1 MSLPDPFLLRAALA
15 GIGVALAAAPLGCHV
30 LWRRMAYF
38 GDATAHAALLGVAL
52 ALATSLP
59 VILGVLVAAVAMAA
73 TVSGLAGRG
82 TGTDA
87 LLGVLAHG
95 ALAAGL
101 VTVALLPGRRVDL
114 DAYLFGDILT
124 VTAAD
129 LALIWGGAAA
139 VLALLVLRW
148 SALLTATLGADLAI
162 AAGMEPRREQLV
174 LNLALALTVAVALKA
189 VGGLL
194 ITAMLIMPA
203 AAARPWSRGPEG
215 MAVRATA
222 AAVGAVLTGLGLSLA
237 LDLPAGPA
245 IVVSAAAIF
254 ALSQAAALLRPAAQR
269 RLRNRPRRGGSGR
282 ATGSASR

>member
-1 MSLPDPFLLRAALA
+1 MTDPFLLRAAAA
-15 GIGVALAAAPLGCHV
+15 GIGVALAAGPLGCHV

-59 VILGVLVAAVAMAA
+59 VGLGVLVAALAMAG

-101 VTVALLPGRRVDL
+101 VLVALMPGRRVDL
-114 DAYLFGDILT
+114 DAYLFGDVLT
-124 VTAAD
+124 VTTGD
-129 LALIWGGAAA
+129 LVLIWAGAAA
-139 VLALLVLRW
+139 VLALLAFRW
-148 SALLTATLGADLAI
+148 SALLTATLGTDLAS
-162 AAGMEPRREQLV
+162 AAGIDPRREQLV

-194 ITAMLIMPA
+194 ITALLIMPA

-215 MAVRATA
+215 MALRAA
-222 AAVGAVLTGLGLSLA
+222 VAAVGAVLAGLGLALA

-245 IVVSAAAIF
+245 IVVSAAALF
-254 ALSQAAALLRPAAQR
+254 ALSHGVALLRRRPQR
-269 RLRNRPRRGGSGR
+269 RFARQRAGGCGPAGGSI
-282 ATGSASR
+282 SR

>member
-1 MSLPDPFLLRAALA
+1 MSDPFLLRAAAA
-15 GIGVALAAAPLGCHV
+15 GIGVALAAGPLGCHV

-59 VILGVLVAAVAMAA
+59 VGAGVLVAALAMAG

-101 VTVALLPGRRVDL
+101 VLVALLPGRRVDL
-114 DAYLFGDILT
+114 DAWLFGDILT

-129 LALIWGGAAA
+129 LGLIWGGAAL
-139 VLALLVLRW
+139 VLALLAWRW
-148 SALLTATLGADLAI
+148 SALLTATLGPDLAI
-162 AAGMEPRREQLV
+162 AAGIQPKREQLV

-194 ITAMLIMPA
+194 ITALLVMPA

-215 MAVRATA
+215 MALRATL
-222 AAVGAVLTGLGLSLA
+222 AAVTAVLAGLGLALA

-245 IVVSAAAIF
+245 IVVAAAAIF
-254 ALSQAAALLRPAAQR
+254 ALSQGAALLWPAVQR
-269 RLRNRPRRGGSGR
+269 RVARGGGASAG
-282 ATGSASR
+282 GSTSM

>member
-1 MSLPDPFLLRAALA
+1 MTLDPFLLRAAAA

-52 ALATSLP
+52 ALATALP
-59 VILGVLVAAVAMAA
+59 VSLGVLVAALAMAA

-124 VTAAD
+124 VTAGD
-129 LALIWGGAAA
+129 LVLIWGGAAL
-139 VLALLVLRW
+139 VLALLASRW
-148 SALLTATLGADLAI
+148 SALLTATLGPDLAI
-162 AAGMEPRREQLV
+162 AAGIEPRREQLV

-194 ITAMLIMPA
+194 ITALLIMPA

-215 MAVRATA
+215 MAGRATV
-222 AAVGAVLTGLGLSLA
+222 AAVAAVLAGLGLALA

-254 ALSQAAALLRPAAQR
+254 ALSQAAALLRPALQR
-269 RLRNRPRRGGSGR
+269 RRTSGARGGAS
-282 ATGSASR
+282 ASGSASGSR

>member
-1 MSLPDPFLLRAALA
+1 MIDPFLLRAAAA
-15 GIGVALAAAPLGCHV
+15 GIGVALAAGPLGCHV

-52 ALATSLP
+52 ALAISLP
-59 VILGVLVAAVAMAA
+59 VWLGVLIAALAMAG

-95 ALAAGL
+95 ALALGL
-101 VTVALLPGRRVDL
+101 VTVALLPGRRIDL

-124 VTAAD
+124 VTAGD
-129 LALIWGGAAA
+129 LLLIWAGAAA
-139 VLALLVLRW
+139 VLALLVARW

-162 AAGMEPRREQLV
+162 AAGIQPRREQLA
-174 LNLALALTVAVALKA
+174 LNLALAVTVAVALKA

-194 ITAMLIMPA
+194 ITALLIMPA
-203 AAARPWSRGPEG
+203 AAARPWSRGPED
-215 MAVRATA
+215 MAFRATL
-222 AAVGAVLTGLGLSLA
+222 AAVTAVLAGLGLSLA

-245 IVVSAAAIF
+245 IVVAAAAIF
-254 ALSQAAALLRPAAQR
+254 AVSQVAALLRAAVQR
-269 RLRNRPRRGGSGR
+269 RPAWRAGGGGAAPSSG
-282 ATGSASR
+282 SM